1 SAARPEAGLGEGT
14 WWGSGAGRAVVP
26 FAGAGSVPVG
36 ERGVAAG
43 VGELLGGAVEVLGE
57 QAPDDEVGAHVGP
70 AAVLGAQVGY
80 AGVAQDALADAADL
94 LGDLLGGGVVGG
106 GAQLD
111 ALEPL
116 VADEHPGGG
125 QGGLG
130 GVALAAG
137 PGGDDVGGV
146 GGADVPVGPGE
157 ADDADQALGEELGD
171 GEVQA
176 PSGGAF
182 GGGGLSD
189 PGAGGLFGERLGHVG
204 PGGDLLVVHHG
215 GEGGHVVSVEG
226 TQHQPLR
233 ADGDVGEGARHA
245 PLRNLR
251 DRRVLLNCPACSMKA
266 LCRTTGCAPLAQRRE
281 GHPRPAAGVPL
292 VDGSSPA

>member
-1 SAARPEAGLGEGT
+1 GAAVTGDAAGGEGD
-14 WWGSGAGRAVVP
+14 GPEPDALGARGNLGKRQVVGRAGHQGGGAQGGACRGGQRRAVPADHRDPVGHRRQSPGVRAGRGRPPGRRPGLVRVP
-26 FAGAGSVPVG
+26 GGVPGPGGRWCRSPGPRSVPVG

-116 VADEHPGGG
+116 VADEPPGGG

-137 PGGDDVGGV
+137 PGGDDVGEF

-176 PSGGAF
+176 PAGGAF
-182 GGGGLSD
+182 GGGGLGD

-204 PGGDLLVVHHG
+204 PGGDLL
-215 GEGGHVVSVEG
+215 
-226 TQHQPLR
+226 
-233 ADGDVGEGARHA
+233 
-245 PLRNLR
+245 
-251 DRRVLLNCPACSMKA
+251 
-266 LCRTTGCAPLAQRRE
+266 
-281 GHPRPAAGVPL
+281 
-292 VDGSSPA
+292 